1 MAIEKTIGRNIKVF
15 REAQSLNQEQLAD
28 FLGVKRP
35 MISYYENGE
44 REIPM
49 THLDKLANLFG
60 IDIGSLM
67 EENTENIKSDLA
79 FAFRADGLATSD
91 MKEIANFKKVVQN
104 FLKMKK
110 IENENH

>member
-15 REAQSLNQEQLAD
+15 REAQFLNQEQLAE

-60 IDIGSLM
+60 VEIGTLL
-67 EENTENIKSDLA
+67 EENLENIKSDLA
-79 FAFRADGLATSD
+79 FAFRADGLSAAD
-91 MKEIANFKKVVQN
+91 MQEIANFKKVVKN
-104 FLKMKK
+104 FLKMNQ
-110 IENENH
+110 IENEGN